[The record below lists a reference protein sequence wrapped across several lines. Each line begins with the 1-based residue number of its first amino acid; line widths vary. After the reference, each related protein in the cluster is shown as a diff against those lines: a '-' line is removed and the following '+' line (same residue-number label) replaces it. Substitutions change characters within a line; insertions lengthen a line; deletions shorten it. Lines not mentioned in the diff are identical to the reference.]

1 MVVLKQR
8 CPSQSFH
15 ESSVVQKLIMIKM
28 ILLYKLCIIC
38 FWLISK
44 VLMFSFRLPCPIFVH
59 VSTKFLTW
67 WCWII
72 FYRFWIRLLLDIYMD
87 IIITTKFL
95 VVVVSIIIIFALKVR
110 ESLLRCRKKRFSSI
124 GWRWRFGIFDVS
136 SSSWKRFVSSY
147 VLKFLLSN
155 NLRFNSIPLFF
166 INMSTLMKRSSM
178 AKNNTAHD

>member
-1 MVVLKQR
+1 MNDSFKIIVQR
-8 CPSQSFH
+8 KDFSAYVSQLWVKLH
-15 ESSVVQKLIMIKM
+15 EYRN
-28 ILLYKLCIIC
+28 IL
-38 FWLISK
+38 
-44 VLMFSFRLPCPIFVH
+44 
-59 VSTKFLTW
+59 
-67 WCWII
+67 

-155 NLRFNSIPLFF
+155 NFSFQQYTFIFYQYVHPDEKIFNG
-166 INMSTLMKRSSM
+166 
-178 AKNNTAHD
+178 